1 MDMSYE
7 REGSDA
13 SIACK
18 RMKCMHAFY
27 RNELH
32 HAHQSKQ
39 RFKHAQT
46 AGRSFLDWFCV
57 CGVENVHS
65 GPMTTTQP
73 FQSH

>member
-1 MDMSYE
+1 
-7 REGSDA
+7 
-13 SIACK
+13 
-18 RMKCMHAFY
+18 MHAFY

-65 GPMTTTQP
+65 GPMTTAQP
-73 FQSH
+73 SNHIDNCLDDDYIFYYILDT